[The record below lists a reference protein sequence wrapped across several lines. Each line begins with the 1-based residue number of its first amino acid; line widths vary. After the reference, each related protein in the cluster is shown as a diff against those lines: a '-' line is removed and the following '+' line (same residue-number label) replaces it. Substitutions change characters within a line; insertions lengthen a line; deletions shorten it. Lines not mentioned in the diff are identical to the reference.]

1 MSSCKHNQY
10 LLTDPIIL
18 SYPSSENLLNRKKK
32 WAEELSLGRAETVK
46 SSLVNKYGIDESRL
60 LTKGFGGSVPLQGPK
75 GIDSKR
81 VEIRVVGALSAASSN
96 TLPRTAVENT
106 EAPFIKAHAA
116 KIAFKKAADAQ
127 DGAAKAESK
136 RIANEEKER
145 TKREKLRRIVK
156 N

>member
-1 MSSCKHNQY
+1 M
-10 LLTDPIIL
+10 
-18 SYPSSENLLNRKKK
+18 
-32 WAEELSLGRAETVK
+32 
-46 SSLVNKYGIDESRL
+46 
-60 LTKGFGGSVPLQGPK
+60 PLQGPK

-145 TKREKLRRIVK
+145 TKREKLRKDREKLRRIKYKSDEARLAFEVLK
-156 N
+156 SKHDNPDDADSIEKKYQEEKKLIFHKT